1 LTGLSHWVKKQ
12 LKVLVREDEL
22 RVKKRYGIATVFV
35 YLVLSGCGTVMSSS
49 KVVDTGNSIEIFGE
63 VTWSGKITVEKN
75 IRIMPK
81 ASLTLE
87 PGTVLVFSQN
97 SSKPAEKLGIVV
109 EKKGQIVSKGTNEN
123 PITFTVSGERKTDKS
138 WNGIVMNGSKESV
151 FFFTHFLFGKNAIR
165 SKNTDIMIY
174 QSLFRFCSNPLYVDG
189 GNIRVVS
196 SFFEKNSTA
205 ISFKNADPKIVRN
218 TFSGNKRGIY
228 FIENSAR
235 GVVHE
240 NNFLNN
246 ETNIEI
252 SASEKNAINLVQ
264 NFWGTVKQD
273 EIKRKIRWNQNF
285 IKRGGLRIRPF
296 AFAPFKHIENAPKH
310 MF

>member
-1 LTGLSHWVKKQ
+1 MLSRCAAVTPKS
-12 LKVLVREDEL
+12 KVL
-22 RVKKRYGIATVFV
+22 
-35 YLVLSGCGTVMSSS
+35 
-49 KVVDTGNSIEIFGE
+49 DTGGNIEIFGE

-87 PGTVLVFSQN
+87 PGTVLTFSQN
-97 SSKPAEKLGIVV
+97 EHEPAKMLGIVV
-109 EKKGQIVSKGTNEN
+109 EKKGQIVSKGTNEE
-123 PITFTVSGERKTDKS
+123 PIIFTVGGERKTDKS
-138 WNGIVMNGSKESV
+138 WNGIVMEDAKKSV

-165 SKNTDIMIY
+165 SKNTDIMVY
-174 QSLFRFCSNPLYVDG
+174 QSLFRFCRNPIYIDG
-189 GNIRVVS
+189 GNVRIVS

-218 TFSGNKRGIY
+218 TLSGNKRGIY

-246 ETNIEI
+246 GTNIEI
-252 SASEKNAINLVQ
+252 SSSEKDAVNLVQ

-285 IKRGGLRIRPF
+285 IKSGGVRIRPF
-296 AFAPFKHIENAPKH
+296 SFVPFKSIEKNPKN
-310 MF
+310 MQ